1 MQRYIDVS
9 ADIYNIYLKYVSA
22 SDIHVYS
29 IDEVFMD
36 VTSYQSVYCNPDGTS
51 MSPRDLAKTIIQDVL
66 KQTGITATAGIGTNL
81 YLAKIAMDIVAKHV
95 DADRDGVRI
104 AELDEMNYRKLLW
117 DHRPLTAFWRIGKGI
132 AKRLTANAM
141 YTMGDVAIMSLYNE
155 DLLFRLFGIDA
166 ELLIDHA
173 WGVEPVTMQDIK
185 NYRPSSNSMGSGQV
199 LSCPY
204 SKAKG
209 RLVVHEMT
217 DSLALDLVDKG
228 LVTNQIVLH
237 IGYDKNSENYSGP
250 MHVNHFGQS
259 VPKPAHGSVNL
270 NAYTSSAMELGTAA
284 LSLYDRIVNSK
295 LSIHRLSI
303 TFNNVIDE
311 TKAANYIQY
320 DLFTAPSEIEYKEQI
335 LKRDR
340 KIQKAM
346 LDIQKKYGKNAI
358 LKGMSL
364 EDGATAIERNGQ
376 IGGHKA

>member
-1 MQRYIDVS
+1 M
-9 ADIYNIYLKYVSA
+9 
-22 SDIHVYS
+22 
-29 IDEVFMD
+29 
-36 VTSYQSVYCNPDGTS
+36 
-51 MSPRDLAKTIIQDVL
+51 
-66 KQTGITATAGIGTNL
+66 
-81 YLAKIAMDIVAKHV
+81 
-95 DADRDGVRI
+95 
-104 AELDEMNYRKLLW
+104 
-117 DHRPLTAFWRIGKGI
+117 
-132 AKRLTANAM
+132 
-141 YTMGDVAIMSLYNE
+141 
-155 DLLFRLFGIDA
+155 
-166 ELLIDHA
+166 
-173 WGVEPVTMQDIK
+173 
-185 NYRPSSNSMGSGQV
+185 
-199 LSCPY
+199 
-204 SKAKG
+204 
-209 RLVVHEMT
+209 
-217 DSLALDLVDKG
+217 
-228 LVTNQIVLH
+228 
-237 IGYDKNSENYSGP
+237 
-250 MHVNHFGQS
+250 
-259 VPKPAHGSVNL
+259 NL